1 MTSKLINRLQEL
13 RLADYNQGRR
23 YGNNNGQA
31 GAFGAS
37 TGFGGFGAQNTQNTT
52 TGFGNSGT
60 NNLFGAQPA
69 TSASPF
75 GASTQTTG
83 GFGGT
88 SNMFGAPK
96 PATNLFGTTA
106 TSSQPAG
113 GIFGTSNNQTG
124 FGTQQSGGFGNN
136 TNTGG
141 GLFGNSSTTKPGFSF
156 NSSSSGTGFGA
167 ATTNNNAFGS
177 TQQAASGFNAQQS
190 TPAANPF
197 GQPNQSQP
205 QAPFGG
211 FGTNNANNAA
221 KPGGLF
227 GATSTTGTNPFGTS
241 QNAQPTTGNLFGTS
255 NNTGAQSGTS
265 LFGQKPATTNTGSNL
280 FSGNTGNNT
289 GSGTGLFGGFGT
301 GNNTQTQQGQGSGI
315 FGGNNAQK
323 PSIFGNSG
331 SSGTSL
337 FNNNNNNNNQQQANT
352 SLFGS
357 LNNNQTTQQSGGGL
371 FGTGGGSSLFGGAQ
385 QQNPLQPP
393 SSMTTSIQDRNPY
406 GSSSIFNG
414 LPPPPQVNP
423 GPIATPISAGRI
435 PKKLTPLPPHK
446 LNPLLASSRYMTPP
460 RQGYG
465 FSYST
470 YGTPSSIASNTSTTG
485 ALSRSLM
492 GSSVMGSS
500 LLGSGLSRSL
510 GKSFSTS
517 NLRRNYDSD
526 ADGILS
532 PGAFSAD
539 SMRYSGQ
546 GSLKRLTIDRSLRTD
561 LFNSQSLAALPN
573 PDKADQSR
581 QQGILK
587 KRVSFDTNTIGG
599 NSTQVDKVGDSGT
612 SGHEVSSPVATAQE
626 QGFLRPPSRVN
637 GKSNANIT
645 NGVATQSEVEQVKG
659 NELAIVHEEGSSEPP
674 NTSNKTDQLDRE
686 PGNYY
691 MKPSR
696 DELRKMSKDQLR
708 KLSGYTVGREGC
720 GHVQFDQPVDLT
732 TVDLD
737 HLYDNII
744 IVVVR
749 QITVYPKTSSKPP
762 EGQGLNV
769 PSTITLGNSWP
780 RARDKKTPLYETSGP
795 RFNKH
800 VERLKRFPGTEFVNY
815 DGHTGE
821 WVFKVPHFTTYG
833 LDYDDESEDE
843 SRNISS
849 LKPTPDEPT
858 PSMRT
863 LKGRD
868 TPLPTGSA
876 PDSSMISEYSSQ
888 ASSLI
893 DDTFEFKKKK
903 LFPGAFDETLA
914 IDADHEMRDHQDS
927 SASFLDERSAASPM
941 NDDGEESSD
950 YMEEI
955 DQDGDMRLDV
965 HETEME
971 MDIAGSFPQPSPD
984 PDDVFI
990 DEDGMKPRSILDMS
1004 VYENNMGFGTPG
1016 EVGFDAEQDW
1026 TQQLRQTISPRKQNR
1041 EALKES
1047 QVNRMYNDT
1056 IEQEI
1061 RTRPAVL
1068 GGGSGILTSIDLMNS
1083 LFGQEKARRSGRSLK
1098 QNVKGKGFKV

>member
-1 MTSKLINRLQEL
+1 M

-23 YGNNNGQA
+23 YGNGNGQA

-37 TGFGGFGAQNTQNTT
+37 TGFGGFGPQNTQNTT

-60 NNLFGAQPA
+60 NNLFGAQPTA
-69 TSASPF
+69 SASPF

-83 GFGGT
+83 GFGGA
-88 SNMFGAPK
+88 SNMFGTPK
-96 PATNLFGTTA
+96 PTTNLFGTTA

-124 FGTQQSGGFGNN
+124 FGAQQSGGFGNN

-141 GLFGNSSTTKPGFSF
+141 GLFGNNPTTKPGYSF
-156 NSSSSGTGFGA
+156 NPSGSSNNFGA
-167 ATTNNNAFGS
+167 AGTNSLPFGS
-177 TQQAASGFNAQQS
+177 TQQGVSAFGAQQS

-205 QAPFGG
+205 QAPFNG
-211 FGTNNANNAA
+211 FGTNNANNAV
-221 KPGGLF
+221 KPAGLF
-227 GATSTTGTNPFGTS
+227 GTTSTTGTNPFGTS
-241 QNAQPTTGNLFGTS
+241 QNAQPTAGNLFGTS

-265 LFGQKPATTNTGSNL
+265 LFGQKPAATNTGSNL
-280 FSGNTGNNT
+280 FSGNTGSNA
-289 GSGTGLFGGFGT
+289 GSGTGLFDGFAA
-301 GNNTQTQQGQGSGI
+301 GNNTQTQQNQGSSI
-315 FGGNNAQK
+315 FGGSNAQK
-323 PSIFGNSG
+323 PSMFGGSG
-331 SSGTSL
+331 STGTSL
-337 FNNNNNNNNQQQANT
+337 FNNSNNNNNQQPANT
-352 SLFGS
+352 SIFGS
-357 LNNNQTTQQSGGGL
+357 LNNNQSTQQS
-371 FGTGGGSSLFGGAQ
+371 GGGSSLFGGAQ

-414 LPPPPQVNP
+414 LPPPPQINP
-423 GPIATPISAGRI
+423 GPIATPISTGRI

-470 YGTPSSIASNTSTTG
+470 YGTPSSIASNTSTSG

-492 GSSVMGSS
+492 GSSMMGSS

-599 NSTQVDKVGDSGT
+599 NSTRVDVEGGESGT
-612 SGHEVSSPVATAQE
+612 SGHEVSNPVPTAQE
-626 QGFLRPPSRVN
+626 QGFLRPSSRGN
-637 GKSNANIT
+637 GESDTNKT
-645 NGVATQSEVEQVKG
+645 NGVATQPEVEQVKG
-659 NELAIVHEEGSSEPP
+659 NELAIVHEEGSPEPP
-674 NTSNKTDQLDRE
+674 NTGNKTDQLDRE

-800 VERLKRFPGTEFVNY
+800 VERLKRFQGTEFISY

-821 WVFKVPHFTTYG
+821 WIFKVPHFTTYG

-843 SRNISS
+843 SRNMSS
-849 LKPTPDEPT
+849 LKPTPHEPT

-863 LKGRD
+863 MRGRD
-868 TPLPTGSA
+868 TPVPTGSA
-876 PDSSMISEYSSQ
+876 LGSSMISEYSSQ
-888 ASSLI
+888 ASSAV

-903 LFPGAFDETLA
+903 KFPGAFDETLA
-914 IDADHEMRDHQDS
+914 IDADHEMHDHEDS
-927 SASFLDERSAASPM
+927 GASFLDERSTASPM
-941 NDDGEESSD
+941 NDDGEESSGYLED
-950 YMEEI
+950 I
-955 DQDGDMRLDV
+955 GQDGDMKLDI
-965 HETEME
+965 HKMEME
-971 MDIAGSFPQPSPD
+971 MDMAGSFPQPSPD
-984 PDDVFI
+984 PDDFFN
-990 DEDGMKPRSILDMS
+990 DEYGMKPRSILDMS
-1004 VYENNMGFGTPG
+1004 VYENNIGFGTPG
-1016 EVGFDAEQDW
+1016 GVGFDAEQDW

-1047 QVNRMYNDT
+1047 QVNRIYNDT

-1061 RTRPAVL
+1061 DTSPTVP
-1068 GGGSGILTSIDLMNS
+1068 GGGAGILTSIDLMNS
-1083 LFGQEKARRSGRSLK
+1083 LFGQEKARRSGR
-1098 QNVKGKGFKV
+1098 NVKQDVNGEGFKV